1 MQNERE
7 FLLKEIRAMDL
18 RKCAQYIASKSDYL
32 EQSEVDDLPG
42 FNVPDI
48 YYTAEMLTKLIK
60 KSKKFGDKIFVFP
73 EDKQLKNIEIAKI
86 INELVEENYL
96 EFTLGG
102 HMHYKLT
109 NRAIEAYKSQ
119 FI

>member
-1 MQNERE
+1 MHKN
-7 FLLKEIRAMDL
+7 ML
-18 RKCAQYIASKSDYL
+18 RYCAQYIASNSNHL
-32 EQSEVDDLPG
+32 EQSEIDELDLPG
-42 FNVPDI
+42 LNIPDI
-48 YYTAEMLTKLIK
+48 HYTAGTLTELISE
-60 KSKKFGDKIFVFP
+60 SKVFVLP
-73 EDKQLKNIEIAKI
+73 SNAQLKNIEIAKI

>member
-48 YYTAEMLTKLIK
+48 YYTAGTLTELI
-60 KSKKFGDKIFVFP
+60 SESKIFVLP
-73 EDKQLKNIEIAKI
+73 ENAQLKNIEIAKI